1 LLLNRW
7 AREGELPP
15 SPAPHPQKQNLAVY
29 TKELT
34 HLFDSAD
41 IVRDGMLQQLSEV
54 SADSGKLHAGWLQ
67 RRASLSIVEPCCP
80 VASHDAEG
88 TRRYSEAHK
97 RIVDVI

>member
-1 LLLNRW
+1 
-7 AREGELPP
+7 
-15 SPAPHPQKQNLAVY
+15 
-29 TKELT
+29 
-34 HLFDSAD
+34 
-41 IVRDGMLQQLSEV
+41 
-54 SADSGKLHAGWLQ
+54 LQ

>member
-1 LLLNRW
+1 MTK
-7 AREGELPP
+7 ARP
-15 SPAPHPQKQNLAVY
+15 STRAKWRALRSAGISTLEKV
-29 TKELT
+29 
-34 HLFDSAD
+34 FDSAD